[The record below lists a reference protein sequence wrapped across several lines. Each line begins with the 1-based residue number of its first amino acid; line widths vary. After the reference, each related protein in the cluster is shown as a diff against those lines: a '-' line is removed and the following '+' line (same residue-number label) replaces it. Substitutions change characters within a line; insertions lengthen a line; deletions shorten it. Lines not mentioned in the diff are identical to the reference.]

1 MIYINKIENIV
12 MFKIKTGY
20 YFELLTPE
28 TKKLLERTKGKI
40 NKDKNGEKLPHLE
53 ITEVI
58 LVHWNIINNNYLQD
72 SRVLYIFVIN
82 IFHRLKYDLLIK
94 ILNL

>member
-1 MIYINKIENIV
+1 MEKY
-12 MFKIKTGY
+12 
-20 YFELLTPE
+20 
-28 TKKLLERTKGKI
+28 KI

-53 ITEVI
+53 ITEVM

>member
-1 MIYINKIENIV
+1 

-58 LVHWNIINNNYLQD
+58 LLHWNIINNNYLQD